1 MGHPPCVANK
11 MGEVPLV
18 CRFCETRAFRN
29 LPWKRKGN
37 REGHDV
43 QSCRKTQEKEQRFS
57 A

>member
-1 MGHPPCVANK
+1 MMENDQLGDCTCAAAKAARP
-11 MGEVPLV
+11 GL
-18 CRFCETRAFRN
+18 RN

-43 QSCRKTQEKEQRFS
+43 QSRRKTQEKEQRFS